1 VTSKEIKQFLKGYD
15 SDLIFMFTRLGLL
28 EEVAAT
34 ARDVVE
40 FASESYV
47 KKLQKALDALEDTKV
62 FPISA
67 DK

>member
-1 VTSKEIKQFLKGYD
+1 
-15 SDLIFMFTRLGLL
+15 MFTRLGLL